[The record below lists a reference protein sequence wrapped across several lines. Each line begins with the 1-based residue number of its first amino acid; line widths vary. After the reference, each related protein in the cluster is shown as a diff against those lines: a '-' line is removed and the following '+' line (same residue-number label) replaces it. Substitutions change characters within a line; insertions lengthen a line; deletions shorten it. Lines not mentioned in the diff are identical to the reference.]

1 MKRTQAMWFIEY
13 QFPRS
18 SMLGAS
24 TAAST
29 RRACLQNELDRQL
42 DGLEGEARSHA
53 WDRFHARE
61 RSGQI
66 RAVRVAVSWE
76 ASR

>member
-1 MKRTQAMWFIEY
+1 MTRTQAMWFIEY
-13 QFPRS
+13 RFPRS
-18 SMLGAS
+18 SMLGAN
-24 TAAST
+24 TGAPT

-53 WDRFHARE
+53 WDRFVART

-66 RAVRVAVSWE
+66 RAVRVVVSWE